1 LAEQDDRILQ
11 LEEEVAHLT
20 QTNEELSGELQAQ
33 WKRVEALERKF
44 ALLEQRF
51 ATIEDNMPSEPED
64 TRPPHW

>member
-1 LAEQDDRILQ
+1 MAGETERITQ

-20 QTNEELSGELQAQ
+20 KTNEELSGELLAQ

-44 ALLEQRF
+44 SLLEQRL
-51 ATIEDNMPSEPED
+51 ATFEDSQTAEPED